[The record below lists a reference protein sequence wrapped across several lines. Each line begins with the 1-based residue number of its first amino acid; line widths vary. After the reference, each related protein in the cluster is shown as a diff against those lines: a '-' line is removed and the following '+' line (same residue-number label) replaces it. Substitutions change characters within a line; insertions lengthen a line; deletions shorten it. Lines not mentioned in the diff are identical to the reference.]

1 MKNKIIIK
9 EQEANRFLQSM
20 ISPDETIIANNA
32 HNLENITITHN
43 QGKTIIS
50 DPKLNLDFIK

>member
-9 EQEANRFLQSM
+9 EQEANRFLQS
-20 ISPDETIIANNA
+20 IINPDETVIANHT

-50 DPKLNLDFIK
+50 DPELNLDFIE